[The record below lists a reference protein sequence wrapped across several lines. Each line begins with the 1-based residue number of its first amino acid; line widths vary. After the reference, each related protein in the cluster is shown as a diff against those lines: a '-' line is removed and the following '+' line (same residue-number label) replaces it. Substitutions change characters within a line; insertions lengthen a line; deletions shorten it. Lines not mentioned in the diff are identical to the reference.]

1 MRVKTDARRQAIVAA
16 AWETFRERGGFE
28 RTTMS
33 EISDRAG
40 GSKATLY
47 SYFKSKEELFA
58 AALEQTMRERTE
70 EAFER
75 VAGTGE
81 LSGRL
86 LDFALAY
93 LEMRLEPDM
102 ISVDRAL
109 IGEAERSELGEMLR
123 AQFVLPQWQRLAAVI
138 EQEMAAGRL
147 RKADP
152 YRATTH
158 FRGLIEA
165 DLVERRLHGDT
176 KITPQEIKDAV
187 SYGVEVF
194 LRAYGP

>member
-16 AWETFRERGGFE
+16 AWEVFRESGFE

-33 EISDRAG
+33 EISERAG

-47 SYFKSKEELFA
+47 SYFKNKEELFA
-58 AALEQTMRERTE
+58 AALEQAMRERTE
-70 EAFER
+70 AAFER
-75 VAGTGE
+75 VAGAGE

-86 LDFALAY
+86 LDFARAY
-93 LEMRLEPDM
+93 MEMRLAPDM

-109 IGEAERSELGEMLR
+109 IGEAERSELGEFLR
-123 AQFVLPQWQRLAAVI
+123 GQFVLPQWQRLAAVM

-152 YRATTH
+152 YRATMH
-158 FRGLIEA
+158 FRGLVEA

-176 KITPQEIKDAV
+176 NVAPREIEDAV
-187 SYGVEVF
+187 TCGVEVF
-194 LRAYGP
+194 LRAYAA